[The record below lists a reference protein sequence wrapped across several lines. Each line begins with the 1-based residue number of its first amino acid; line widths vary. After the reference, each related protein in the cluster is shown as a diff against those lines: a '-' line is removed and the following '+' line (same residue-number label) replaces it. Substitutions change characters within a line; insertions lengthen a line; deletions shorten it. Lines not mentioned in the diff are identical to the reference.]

1 MSGLQ
6 AFNDML
12 KVFMDELAEVFP
24 ESKDIAMFAASL
36 DDVISVNAKM
46 PMQIFMDAIGP
57 HAKRVAAR
65 DEHLFDVLQFPGIDF
80 KALWTSDISSGTKD
94 AIWQYIS
101 TLLLLGTTV
110 SSVPEDV
117 LASIE
122 QMAAEC
128 AQKIQDGDLSM
139 EDMMTEVMGK
149 MQGMDL
155 SSLENMDLSALT
167 SGLGIDAGML
177 GGMNPEMLS
186 AMMMGGGGEQ
196 DMLALLEAAKP
207 PEKPKKKK
215 KSPHH
220 GKKK

>member
-24 ESKDIAMFAASL
+24 ESKDIAMFATSL

-46 PMQIFMDAIGP
+46 PMQIFMDAVGP

-80 KALWTSDISSGTKD
+80 KAMWSSDISSGTKD

-186 AMMMGGGGEQ
+186 AMMMGGGEEQ
-196 DMLALLEAAKP
+196 DALALLEAAKP

-215 KSPHH
+215 KH

>member
-24 ESKDIAMFAASL
+24 ENKDIAMFAAGL

-65 DEHLFDVLQFPGIDF
+65 DDQLFDVLQFPGIDF

-110 SSVPEDV
+110 STVPDDV

-128 AQKIQDGDLSM
+128 AQKIQDGNLSM

-155 SSLENMDLSALT
+155 SSLENIDLGALT

-177 GGMNPEMLS
+177 GGLNPDILGAMNLMT
-186 AMMMGGGGEQ
+186 GGQGEQ
-196 DMLALLEAAKP
+196 DALALLEAAKP

-215 KSPHH
+215 KSH
-220 GKKK
+220 KKK

>member
-12 KVFMDELAEVFP
+12 QVFMDELVEVFP
-24 ESKDIAMFAASL
+24 ENKDIAMFASGL
-36 DDVISVNAKM
+36 SDVIAVNAKM
-46 PMQIFMDAIGP
+46 PMKMFMDAIGP
-57 HAKRVAAR
+57 HAKQVAAR
-65 DEHLFDVLQFPGIDF
+65 DEHLFDTMDFPGIDF
-80 KALWTSDISSGTKD
+80 KALWASDISPATKD

-139 EDMMTEVMGK
+139 EDMMAEVMGK

-155 SSLENMDLSALT
+155 SSLENLDLGALT

-177 GGMNPEMLS
+177 GGMNPEMLG
-186 AMMMGGGGEQ
+186 AMASMMGGGGEQ
-196 DMLALLEAAKP
+196 DALALLEAAKP
-207 PEKPKKKK
+207 PEKPKKKR
-215 KSPHH
+215 KSH
-220 GKKK
+220 KKK

>member
-24 ESKDIAMFAASL
+24 ENKDIAMFAAGL

-65 DEHLFDVLQFPGIDF
+65 DDQLFDVLQFPGIDF

-110 SSVPEDV
+110 STVPDDV

-128 AQKIQDGDLSM
+128 AQKIQDGNLSM
-139 EDMMTEVMGK
+139 EDMMAEVMGK

-155 SSLENMDLSALT
+155 SSLENIDLGALT

-177 GGMNPEMLS
+177 GGLNPDILGAMNLMT
-186 AMMMGGGGEQ
+186 GGQGEQ
-196 DMLALLEAAKP
+196 DALALLEAAKP

-215 KSPHH
+215 KSH
-220 GKKK
+220 KKK

>member
-24 ESKDIAMFAASL
+24 ENNDIAMFASGL

-46 PMQIFMDAIGP
+46 PMKIFMDAIGP

-65 DEHLFDVLQFPGIDF
+65 DDQLFDVLQFPGIDF
-80 KALWTSDISSGTKD
+80 KALWASDISSGTKD

-110 SSVPEDV
+110 SAVPEDV

-139 EDMMTEVMGK
+139 EDMMAEVMGK

-155 SSLENMDLSALT
+155 SSLEDLDLGALT

-177 GGMNPEMLS
+177 GGMNPEMLG
-186 AMMMGGGGEQ
+186 AMTSLMGGGGEQ
-196 DMLALLEAAKP
+196 DALALLEAAKP

-215 KSPHH
+215 KSH
-220 GKKK
+220 KKK